1 MDYKKRSKIK
11 GVKNSEKLSHQKI
24 SRYHNIWIKL
34 DLFFES
40 PVKFICIINYRM
52 TPKFK
57 TALIILLKLALFSC
71 WTFTI
76 LIDYLV
82 LHHSHKYVLTY
93 YESIKYGLPI
103 WFLVSLF
110 VLYYANFP
118 PKVQK
123 YLQITRSLLWIAC
136 VFYLFYY
143 LRPDWQFDTFSWD
156 IINHWIFPTTST
168 LFSKNLFHKRLSPPS
183 TS

>member
-1 MDYKKRSKIK
+1 MDKI
-11 GVKNSEKLSHQKI
+11 GFIFGI
-24 SRYHNIWIKL
+24 S
-34 DLFFES
+34 
-40 PVKFICIINYRM
+40 VKFICIINYRM
-52 TPKFK
+52 SLKFK

-82 LHHSHKYVLTY
+82 LHYSHKYVLTY
-93 YESIKYGLPI
+93 YEAVRYGLPI
-103 WFLVSLF
+103 WFFVSLF

-143 LRPDWQFDTFSWD
+143 LRPDWQFDTFSWN
-156 IINHWIFPTTST
+156 INNHWIFFTTST
-168 LFSKNLFHKRLSPPS
+168 LFSKNLFKERLSQPS
-183 TS
+183 SS